1 MNIMDIIIA
10 PVISEKS
17 TKGIQDSKF
26 TFKVAK
32 TATKGEI
39 KRAIEDQFK
48 VNVLKVK
55 TSIVKGR
62 KSRVGVKRMEVSQ
75 GNFKKAIVALK
86 KGQKIDIFEV
96 AG

>member
-1 MNIMDIIIA
+1 MGSLNIIIA

-17 TKGIQDSKF
+17 TKGIQDGKF
-26 TFKVAK
+26 TFKVEK
-32 TATKGEI
+32 TATKKEI
-39 KRAIEDQFK
+39 KKAIENQFK

-62 KSRVGVKRMEVSQ
+62 KSRVGARRIEVAQSS
-75 GNFKKAIVALK
+75 FKKAIVSLK

>member
-1 MNIMDIIIA
+1 MRNLNVIIA

-32 TATKGEI
+32 TATKKDI
-39 KRAIEDQFK
+39 KRAIETQFK
-48 VNVLKVK
+48 VNVLDVA
-55 TSIVKGR
+55 TSIIKGR
-62 KSRVGVKRMEVSQ
+62 KSRVGARRIEVSQ
-75 GNFKKAIVALK
+75 SSFKKAIVTLK
-86 KGQKIDIFEV
+86 QGQKIDIFEA

>member
-1 MNIMDIIIA
+1 MDIIIA

-17 TKGIQDSKF
+17 TKGIQDGKF
-26 TFKVAK
+26 TFKVEK

-39 KRAIEDQFK
+39 KRAIENQFK
-48 VNVLKVK
+48 VNVLRVK

-62 KSRVGVKRMEVSQ
+62 KSRVGARRMEVAQSS
-75 GNFKKAIVALK
+75 FKKAIVTLK
-86 KGQKIDIFEV
+86 QGQKIDIFEA

>member
-1 MNIMDIIIA
+1 MDIMDIIIA
-10 PVISEKS
+10 PIISEKS
-17 TKGIQDSKF
+17 TKGIQDGKF

-32 TATKGEI
+32 TATKKDI
-39 KRAIEDQFK
+39 KRAIENQFK

-62 KSRVGVKRMEVSQ
+62 KGRVGVKRMEVSQ
-75 GNFKKAIVALK
+75 SSFKKAIVTLK
-86 KGQKIDIFEV
+86 QGQKIDIFEA

>member
-1 MNIMDIIIA
+1 MLNLNVIIA

-17 TKGIQDSKF
+17 TKGIQDGKF
-26 TFKVAK
+26 TFKVEK

-39 KRAIEDQFK
+39 KRAIERQFK

-62 KSRVGVKRMEVSQ
+62 QSRVGVRRVEVSQ
-75 GNFKKAIVALK
+75 SSFKKAIVTLK

>member
-1 MNIMDIIIA
+1 MGSLNIIIA

-17 TKGIQDSKF
+17 TKGIMDGKF
-26 TFKVAK
+26 TFKVEK
-32 TATKGEI
+32 TATKKEI
-39 KRAIEDQFK
+39 KKAIENQFK

-62 KSRVGVKRMEVSQ
+62 KSRVGARRIEVAQSS
-75 GNFKKAIVALK
+75 FKKAMVALK

>member
-1 MNIMDIIIA
+1 MLNLNVIIA
-10 PVISEKS
+10 PIISEKS
-17 TKGIQDSKF
+17 TKGIQDGKF

-32 TATKGEI
+32 TATKREI
-39 KRAIEDQFK
+39 KRAIERQFK

-62 KSRVGVKRMEVSQ
+62 TSRVGARRMEVAQSS
-75 GNFKKAIVALK
+75 FKKAIVTLK

-96 AG
+96 AA